1 MEAERRRQEP
11 EPPPDNPDHGVH
23 EVHQGVDAA
32 MEAVEEAGVAEVE
45 ITGEVVVDEDG
56 YLLPEAGEY
65 PSDSGAGPED
75 GESDYVQ
82 SSDDEEDEEY
92 CGYARRR

>member
-1 MEAERRRQEP
+1 MEAERRRQDP
-11 EPPPDNPDHGVH
+11 EPPPENAVH
-23 EVHQGVDAA
+23 EEQELHAGADVAIAEIEESG
-32 MEAVEEAGVAEVE
+32 VEEVE
-45 ITGEVVVDEDG
+45 FITQVVVDEDG

-75 GESDYVQ
+75 GESDYIQ

-92 CGYARRR
+92 CGYSRRR